1 MKKKIDKITDKLL
14 DLQEELEQMAQ
25 DAQDVFDNRTERWQE
40 SEKGEE
46 YQEMISAL
54 EDAASS
60 VQDAYDYLS
69 DYVE

>member
-54 EDAASS
+54 EDAANS

-69 DYVE
+69 DFVE

>member
-14 DLQEELEQMAQ
+14 ELHDELEQMAGE
-25 DAQDVFDNRTERWQE
+25 AQDVFDSRTERWQE
-40 SEKGEE
+40 SEKGEA
-46 YQEMISAL
+46 YADMISAL
-54 EDAASS
+54 EDAANS

>member
-14 DLQEELEQMAQ
+14 ELQEELEQMAQ

-54 EDAASS
+54 EDAANS

-69 DYVE
+69 DFVE